1 MKTHNFYQ
9 KEEKELI
16 SINITP
22 LIDIVFLLL
31 VFFMLATS
39 FIQKSTIEVN
49 LSSGKTVEIEKPLG
63 KLICKEK
70 YTADMAEVSYDIDF
84 KLIDKNLDTIYL
96 GNGIYNDDDWS
107 KKIELIKI
115 NDWYGIITNYYSHAK
130 IGVAKKQNN
139 ERLNIVFNPLE
150 LKNDSIWKKTN
161 EENPAWV
168 YEGSSKIK
176 SILWRKPYSLGCE
189 S

>member
-49 LSSGKTVEIEKPLG
+49 LSSGETIQIENQKNNVILILNKKG
-63 KLICKEK
+63 QVYLNNKLINISNIKNEIIK
-70 YTADMAEVSYDIDF
+70 IIDN
-84 KLIDKNLDTIYL
+84 KPEHKILIK
-96 GNGIYNDDDWS
+96 S
-107 KKIELIKI
+107 HKKIAVQKVIRLIEE
-115 NDWYGIITNYYSHAK
+115 
-130 IGVAKKQNN
+130 V
-139 ERLNIVFNPLE
+139 RLAGTDNIKLVNLE
-150 LKNDSIWKKTN
+150 K
-161 EENPAWV
+161 
-168 YEGSSKIK
+168 
-176 SILWRKPYSLGCE
+176 
-189 S
+189 

>member
-49 LSSGKTVEIEKPLG
+49 LSSEKTTEVDNKKNNVVLILNKKGLIYLNN
-63 KLICKEK
+63 KLINVSNIRNEISNIVKKNPK
-70 YTADMAEVSYDIDF
+70 YSV
-84 KLIDKNLDTIYL
+84 LIK
-96 GNGIYNDDDWS
+96 S
-107 KKIELIKI
+107 HKKIPVQKVIRLIEE
-115 NDWYGIITNYYSHAK
+115 
-130 IGVAKKQNN
+130 V
-139 ERLNIVFNPLE
+139 RLAGTGNIKLVNLE
-150 LKNDSIWKKTN
+150 K
-161 EENPAWV
+161 
-168 YEGSSKIK
+168 
-176 SILWRKPYSLGCE
+176 
-189 S
+189 

>member
-49 LSSGKTVEIEKPLG
+49 LSSGKTVEIENQKNTVVLILNKKG
-63 KLICKEK
+63 QVYLNKKLINISNIRNEITNIIEK
-70 YTADMAEVSYDIDF
+70 NPKYKI
-84 KLIDKNLDTIYL
+84 LIK
-96 GNGIYNDDDWS
+96 S
-107 KKIELIKI
+107 HKKIAVQKVIRLIEE
-115 NDWYGIITNYYSHAK
+115 
-130 IGVAKKQNN
+130 V
-139 ERLNIVFNPLE
+139 RLAGTVNIKLVNLE
-150 LKNDSIWKKTN
+150 
-161 EENPAWV
+161 E
-168 YEGSSKIK
+168 
-176 SILWRKPYSLGCE
+176 
-189 S
+189 

>member
-49 LSSGKTVEIEKPLG
+49 LSSGKNVEIENEKNTIVLILNKKG
-63 KLICKEK
+63 QIYLNKKLINISSIRNEVISIIEK
-70 YTADMAEVSYDIDF
+70 
-84 KLIDKNLDTIYL
+84 KPK
-96 GNGIYNDDDWS
+96 S
-107 KKIELIKI
+107 KILIKS
-115 NDWYGIITNYYSHAK
+115 D
-130 IGVAKKQNN
+130 KKLAVQKVI
-139 ERLNIVFNPLE
+139 RLIEEVRLAGTDNIKLVDFE
-150 LKNDSIWKKTN
+150 K
-161 EENPAWV
+161 
-168 YEGSSKIK
+168 
-176 SILWRKPYSLGCE
+176 
-189 S
+189 

>member
-49 LSSGKTVEIEKPLG
+49 LSSGKNVEIENEKNTIVLIINKKG
-63 KLICKEK
+63 QIYLNKKLINISSIRNEVISIIEK
-70 YTADMAEVSYDIDF
+70 NP
-84 KLIDKNLDTIYL
+84 K
-96 GNGIYNDDDWS
+96 S
-107 KKIELIKI
+107 KILIKS
-115 NDWYGIITNYYSHAK
+115 D
-130 IGVAKKQNN
+130 KKLAVQ
-139 ERLNIVFNPLE
+139 
-150 LKNDSIWKKTN
+150 K
-161 EENPAWV
+161 
-168 YEGSSKIK
+168 
-176 SILWRKPYSLGCE
+176 
-189 S
+189 

>member
-49 LSSGKTVEIEKPLG
+49 LSSGETIQIENQKNNVILILNKKG
-63 KLICKEK
+63 QVYLNNKLINISNIKNK
-70 YTADMAEVSYDIDF
+70 IIKIIDN
-84 KLIDKNLDTIYL
+84 KPEHKILIK
-96 GNGIYNDDDWS
+96 S
-107 KKIELIKI
+107 HKKIAVQKVIRLIEE
-115 NDWYGIITNYYSHAK
+115 
-130 IGVAKKQNN
+130 V
-139 ERLNIVFNPLE
+139 RLAGTDNIKLVNLE
-150 LKNDSIWKKTN
+150 K
-161 EENPAWV
+161 
-168 YEGSSKIK
+168 
-176 SILWRKPYSLGCE
+176 
-189 S
+189 

>member
-49 LSSGKTVEIEKPLG
+49 LSSGKNVEIENEKNTIVLIINKKG
-63 KLICKEK
+63 QIYLNKKLINISSIRNEVISIIEK
-70 YTADMAEVSYDIDF
+70 NPKSKILIKSDKKLAVQKVIRLIEEVRLAGTDNI
-84 KLIDKNLDTIYL
+84 KLINLE
-96 GNGIYNDDDWS
+96 
-107 KKIELIKI
+107 K
-115 NDWYGIITNYYSHAK
+115 
-130 IGVAKKQNN
+130 
-139 ERLNIVFNPLE
+139 
-150 LKNDSIWKKTN
+150 
-161 EENPAWV
+161 
-168 YEGSSKIK
+168 
-176 SILWRKPYSLGCE
+176 
-189 S
+189 

>member
-49 LSSGKTVEIEKPLG
+49 LNSGKTVQTEDEKNDVVLILNKTG
-63 KLICKEK
+63 QIYLNNKLISISNIKNEITK
-70 YTADMAEVSYDIDF
+70 IIDNNTEH
-84 KLIDKNLDTIYL
+84 KVLIK
-96 GNGIYNDDDWS
+96 S
-107 KKIELIKI
+107 HKKIAVQKVIRLIEE
-115 NDWYGIITNYYSHAK
+115 
-130 IGVAKKQNN
+130 V
-139 ERLNIVFNPLE
+139 RLTGTDNIKLVNLE
-150 LKNDSIWKKTN
+150 K
-161 EENPAWV
+161 
-168 YEGSSKIK
+168 
-176 SILWRKPYSLGCE
+176 
-189 S
+189 

>member
-49 LSSGKTVEIEKPLG
+49 LNSGKTVQTEDEKNDVVLILNKTG
-63 KLICKEK
+63 QIYLNNKLISISNIKNEITK
-70 YTADMAEVSYDIDF
+70 I
-84 KLIDKNLDTIYL
+84 IDKNTEHKVLIK
-96 GNGIYNDDDWS
+96 S
-107 KKIELIKI
+107 HKKIAVQKVIRLIEE
-115 NDWYGIITNYYSHAK
+115 
-130 IGVAKKQNN
+130 V
-139 ERLNIVFNPLE
+139 RLTGTDNIKLVNLE
-150 LKNDSIWKKTN
+150 K
-161 EENPAWV
+161 
-168 YEGSSKIK
+168 
-176 SILWRKPYSLGCE
+176 
-189 S
+189 

>member
-49 LSSGKTVEIEKPLG
+49 LSSGKTVKVENQKNTVVLILNKKGQVYLNKKLINISNIRNEITNIIEKNP
-63 KLICKEK
+63 KH
-70 YTADMAEVSYDIDF
+70 
-84 KLIDKNLDTIYL
+84 
-96 GNGIYNDDDWS
+96 
-107 KKIELIKI
+107 KILIK
-115 NDWYGIITNYYSHAK
+115 SHK
-130 IGVAKKQNN
+130 KVAVQK
-139 ERLNIVFNPLE
+139 
-150 LKNDSIWKKTN
+150 
-161 EENPAWV
+161 
-168 YEGSSKIK
+168 
-176 SILWRKPYSLGCE
+176 
-189 S
+189 

>member
-49 LSSGKTVEIEKPLG
+49 LSSGKTVEIENQKNTVV
-63 KLICKEK
+63 LI
-70 YTADMAEVSYDIDF
+70 
-84 KLIDKNLDTIYL
+84 LNKN
-96 GNGIYNDDDWS
+96 
-107 KKIELIKI
+107 
-115 NDWYGIITNYYSHAK
+115 
-130 IGVAKKQNN
+130 
-139 ERLNIVFNPLE
+139 
-150 LKNDSIWKKTN
+150 
-161 EENPAWV
+161 
-168 YEGSSKIK
+168 
-176 SILWRKPYSLGCE
+176 
-189 S
+189 

>member
-49 LSSGKTVEIEKPLG
+49 LSSGKTVEIENQKNTVVLILNKKG
-63 KLICKEK
+63 QVYLNKKLINISNIRNEITNIIEK
-70 YTADMAEVSYDIDF
+70 NPKYKILIKSHKKIAVQKVIRLIEEVRLAGTDNI
-84 KLIDKNLDTIYL
+84 KLINLENNVLKKKNKA
-96 GNGIYNDDDWS
+96 NKFNS
-107 KKIELIKI
+107 I
-115 NDWYGIITNYYSHAK
+115 N
-130 IGVAKKQNN
+130 
-139 ERLNIVFNPLE
+139 
-150 LKNDSIWKKTN
+150 
-161 EENPAWV
+161 
-168 YEGSSKIK
+168 
-176 SILWRKPYSLGCE
+176 
-189 S
+189 

>member
-49 LSSGKTVEIEKPLG
+49 LSSGETVQIENQKNNVILILNKKG
-63 KLICKEK
+63 QVYLNNKLIKVTNIRNEINNIVKKNPK
-70 YTADMAEVSYDIDF
+70 YRILIKSHKKVPVQKVIRLIEEVRLAGTDNI
-84 KLIDKNLDTIYL
+84 KLVNLD
-96 GNGIYNDDDWS
+96 
-107 KKIELIKI
+107 KM
-115 NDWYGIITNYYSHAK
+115 
-130 IGVAKKQNN
+130 
-139 ERLNIVFNPLE
+139 
-150 LKNDSIWKKTN
+150 LK
-161 EENPAWV
+161 
-168 YEGSSKIK
+168 
-176 SILWRKPYSLGCE
+176 L
-189 S
+189 

>member
-49 LSSGKTVEIEKPLG
+49 LSSGETVQIENQKNNVVLILNKTGKIYLNN
-63 KLICKEK
+63 KLISISNIKNEK
-70 YTADMAEVSYDIDF
+70 IKIIDNKPEQKF
-84 KLIDKNLDTIYL
+84 LIK
-96 GNGIYNDDDWS
+96 S
-107 KKIELIKI
+107 HKKIAVQKVIRLIEE
-115 NDWYGIITNYYSHAK
+115 
-130 IGVAKKQNN
+130 V
-139 ERLNIVFNPLE
+139 RLAGTDNIKLVNLE
-150 LKNDSIWKKTN
+150 K
-161 EENPAWV
+161 
-168 YEGSSKIK
+168 
-176 SILWRKPYSLGCE
+176 
-189 S
+189 

>member
-49 LSSGKTVEIEKPLG
+49 LSSGETVQIENQKNNVILILNKKG
-63 KLICKEK
+63 QVYLNNKLINISNIKNEIIK
-70 YTADMAEVSYDIDF
+70 IIDN
-84 KLIDKNLDTIYL
+84 KPEHKILIK
-96 GNGIYNDDDWS
+96 S
-107 KKIELIKI
+107 HKKIAVQKVIRLVEEVRLAGTDNIK
-115 NDWYGIITNYYSHAK
+115 
-130 IGVAKKQNN
+130 
-139 ERLNIVFNPLE
+139 LE
-150 LKNDSIWKKTN
+150 NLEK
-161 EENPAWV
+161 
-168 YEGSSKIK
+168 
-176 SILWRKPYSLGCE
+176 
-189 S
+189 

>member
-49 LSSGKTVEIEKPLG
+49 LSSGETVQIENQKNNVILILNKKG
-63 KLICKEK
+63 QVYLNNKLINISNIKNEIIK
-70 YTADMAEVSYDIDF
+70 IIDN
-84 KLIDKNLDTIYL
+84 KPEHKILIK
-96 GNGIYNDDDWS
+96 S
-107 KKIELIKI
+107 HKKIAVQKVIRLIEE
-115 NDWYGIITNYYSHAK
+115 
-130 IGVAKKQNN
+130 V
-139 ERLNIVFNPLE
+139 RLAGTDNIKLVNLE
-150 LKNDSIWKKTN
+150 K
-161 EENPAWV
+161 
-168 YEGSSKIK
+168 
-176 SILWRKPYSLGCE
+176 
-189 S
+189 

>member
-49 LSSGKTVEIEKPLG
+49 LNSGKTVQTEDEKNDVVLILNKTG
-63 KLICKEK
+63 QIYLNNKLISISNIKNEITK
-70 YTADMAEVSYDIDF
+70 IIDNNTEH
-84 KLIDKNLDTIYL
+84 KVLIK
-96 GNGIYNDDDWS
+96 S
-107 KKIELIKI
+107 HKKIAVQKVIRLIEE
-115 NDWYGIITNYYSHAK
+115 
-130 IGVAKKQNN
+130 V
-139 ERLNIVFNPLE
+139 RLAGTDNIKLVNLE
-150 LKNDSIWKKTN
+150 K
-161 EENPAWV
+161 
-168 YEGSSKIK
+168 
-176 SILWRKPYSLGCE
+176 
-189 S
+189 

>member
-49 LSSGKTVEIEKPLG
+49 LNSGKTVQTEDEKNDVVLILNKTG
-63 KLICKEK
+63 QIYLNNKLI
-70 YTADMAEVSYDIDF
+70 SISN
-84 KLIDKNLDTIYL
+84 IKN
-96 GNGIYNDDDWS
+96 
-107 KKIELIKI
+107 E
-115 NDWYGIITNYYSHAK
+115 IT
-130 IGVAKKQNN
+130 
-139 ERLNIVFNPLE
+139 
-150 LKNDSIWKKTN
+150 
-161 EENPAWV
+161 
-168 YEGSSKIK
+168 
-176 SILWRKPYSLGCE
+176 
-189 S
+189 